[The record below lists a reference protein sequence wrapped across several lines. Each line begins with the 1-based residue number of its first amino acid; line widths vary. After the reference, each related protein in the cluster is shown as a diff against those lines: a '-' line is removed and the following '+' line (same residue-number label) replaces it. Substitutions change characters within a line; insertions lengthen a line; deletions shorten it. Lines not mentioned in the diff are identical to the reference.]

1 VLGGPKDIGRSSYQI
16 QLDVCERCRRGWQ
29 EGRGEPIEVAP
40 EVVEMADCDGQQVG
54 MIPSRLDA
62 HVGNDSARPMP
73 TRATQSP
80 PPSVRRQVMRRDRN
94 ACVVPGCK
102 HGTFLDVHHMKP
114 REEGGDHDP
123 DGLVTLCAAHHKAV
137 HEGRIVIEGR
147 APDRLA
153 FFHAD
158 GTPYG
163 GAVSADVIELK
174 TKAFQA
180 LRHMGFK
187 QTEVRRALDATNSH
201 VGNLTLESIVRQAL
215 LVLT

>member
-1 VLGGPKDIGRSSYQI
+1 MRRIRLELAVEGPWVGRLKLTRPGVRLLTLMASA
-16 QLDVCERCRRGWQ
+16 DTHVRRFD
-29 EGRGEPIEVAP
+29 GRTCIRVA
-40 EVVEMADCDGQQVG
+40 Q
-54 MIPSRLDA
+54 SR
-62 HVGNDSARPMP
+62 
-73 TRATQSP
+73 P
-80 PPSVRRQVMRRDRN
+80 PPAPIAWVWEPLVVRRFAVCPDESLFVARRAGAKRRR
-94 ACVVPGCK
+94 A
-102 HGTFLDVHHMKP
+102 
-114 REEGGDHDP
+114 RE
-123 DGLVTLCAAHHKAV
+123 V

-147 APDRLA
+147 ASERLA
-153 FFHAD
+153 FFQAD